1 MSKSVEFKFLTKLL
15 VVLGMEEAL
24 VPPSTF
30 ADSAV
35 AMETDNAADLELEHI
50 LRNLL
55 DGDHFVEESGSN
67 PSILSTLSRCL
78 ELVWKFNV
86 YQVCQL

>member
-15 VVLGMEEAL
+15 VVLGMEEAQ

-35 AMETDNAADLELEHI
+35 TMETDNATDLELEHI
-50 LRNLL
+50 LRNIL
-55 DGDHFVEESGSN
+55 DGGDFVEGSSSKHN
-67 PSILSTLSRCL
+67 ILNTLSRCL

-86 YQVCQL
+86 YQVCQ